1 MSKEFTYEIKEEIA
15 TLSTKGGWSLEL
27 NRISWNG
34 RPATYDLRKWS
45 DDHSRMGKGITLN
58 DDEMAELIRVM
69 TEEAE

>member
-1 MSKEFTYEIKEEIA
+1 MKNEFTYEIKEEIA

>member
-1 MSKEFTYEIKEEIA
+1 MNDFSYTIEEEIA